1 MVTDR
6 ELVDGC
12 ANCFDLSSQLAAE
25 DPLPRS
31 ADARDE
37 AADERDGQAATSVGF
52 SSRAVQPGDPRGVD
66 LDAYF
71 VLLGDGPLDVFE
83 SHDGPPPVPV
93 VDNCDTWS
101 TFHLS

>member
-52 SSRAVQPGDPRGVD
+52 SSRAVQPGDRRGVD
-66 LDAYF
+66 LDPYF
-71 VLLGDGPLDVFE
+71 VLLGDGPPHVFE
-83 SHDGPPPVPV
+83 PRDVPRPVP
-93 VDNCDTWS
+93 CLDTRSPW
-101 TFHLS
+101 FHFPF